1 MAPQAAEQSL
11 PVYVFKSFK
20 IKLCCRC
27 LESAKLEEQEETTTV
42 KIENN
47 EIEVPSPKN
56 EV

>member
-20 IKLCCRC
+20 IKSCCRC
-27 LESAKLEEQEETTTV
+27 LELAKLEEQEETTTV